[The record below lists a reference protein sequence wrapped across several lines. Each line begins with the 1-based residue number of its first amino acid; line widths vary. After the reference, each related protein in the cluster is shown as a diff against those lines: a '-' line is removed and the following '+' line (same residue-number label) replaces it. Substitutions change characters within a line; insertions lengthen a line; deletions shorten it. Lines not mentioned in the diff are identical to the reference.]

1 MQRGKAQDN
10 SLIMVSLQP
19 WTSWW
24 PKREES
30 SNELEQ
36 IPVQLSDL
44 YDLFKLDALDVT
56 LIL

>member
-1 MQRGKAQDN
+1 
-10 SLIMVSLQP
+10 MVSLQP
-19 WTSWW
+19 GTSWW